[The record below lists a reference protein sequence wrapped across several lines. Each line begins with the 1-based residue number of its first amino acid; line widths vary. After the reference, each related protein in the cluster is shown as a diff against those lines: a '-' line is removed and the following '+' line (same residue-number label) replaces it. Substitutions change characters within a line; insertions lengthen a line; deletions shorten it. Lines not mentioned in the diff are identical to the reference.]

1 MLDAVLDLLS
11 SAVISPLFF
20 CYAYLLNDQWRIPR
34 WGLAALAAASGL
46 NAQIIAGFTAV
57 PVAARIGFIM
67 LCNVAALLL
76 CSRVRDA
83 RFLFVLCTAGMFMF
97 MMTADCGIF
106 AYPLGIH
113 RFYVRLVMDGLVLG
127 VSAVFFRKGFL
138 EVFRSVGRGW
148 AFLSLFPVTLG
159 GVFAVLLIQPG
170 YLIRYAQPETRLIAG
185 AFSLLA
191 VVVYG
196 TFFRF
201 FQLLNAQQQTELD
214 RQLLQAQLETLERE
228 LGERKAEEERVRI
241 LRHDLRH
248 HLHML
253 AACLEQGDLDAAGR
267 VAENLAEAEGLSR
280 LSSGEGAVAEE
291 EGAAR

>member
-1 MLDAVLDLLS
+1 MKSHFPA
-11 SAVISPLFF
+11 F
-20 CYAYLLNDQWRIPR
+20 
-34 WGLAALAAASGL
+34 
-46 NAQIIAGFTAV
+46 
-57 PVAARIGFIM
+57 
-67 LCNVAALLL
+67 
-76 CSRVRDA
+76 
-83 RFLFVLCTAGMFMF
+83 
-97 MMTADCGIF
+97 
-106 AYPLGIH
+106 
-113 RFYVRLVMDGLVLG
+113 
-127 VSAVFFRKGFL
+127 
-138 EVFRSVGRGW
+138 ERGW
-148 AFLSLFPVTLG
+148 AFLGLFPVTLG

-214 RQLLQAQLETLERE
+214 RQLLQTQLETLERE
-228 LGERKAEEERVRI
+228 LGERQAEEERERI

-267 VAENLAEAEGLSR
+267 VAENLAETEGLSR
-280 LSSGEGAVAEE
+280 LSSGETAAPEG
-291 EGAAR
+291 EGAGR